1 MVQNQTWSS
10 FYDLMY
16 QFKIICLI
24 GTELIE
30 QKLNG
35 DVWKDMGN
43 T

>member
-10 FYDLMY
+10 FYDLMH
-16 QFKIICLI
+16 QFKIIYLI

-35 DVWKDMGN
+35 DVWKDMGK